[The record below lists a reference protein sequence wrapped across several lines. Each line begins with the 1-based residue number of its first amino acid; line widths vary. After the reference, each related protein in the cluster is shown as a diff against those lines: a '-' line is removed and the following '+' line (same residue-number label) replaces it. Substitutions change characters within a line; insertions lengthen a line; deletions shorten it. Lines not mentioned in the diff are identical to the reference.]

1 MTFAKGL
8 KRFGWWEKFKEEKF
22 EDIHNFL
29 RHVALY
35 VGLIVYTAFGGLVSM
50 IIKCLNIKSIV
61 IKMSN
66 VLLISYSSHF
76 PYTFQIFL
84 ALEHPYEKMYLQEL
98 QDLVLLE
105 RLNLKN
111 MIYNLTSN
119 LKDEDLDI
127 LYDYA
132 NMERRFANATDEEGV
147 RKVYKII

>member
-1 MTFAKGL
+1 MF
-8 KRFGWWEKFKEEKF
+8 
-22 EDIHNFL
+22 FL
-29 RHVALY
+29 YFTLH
-35 VGLIVYTAFGGLVSM
+35 I
-50 IIKCLNIKSIV
+50 
-61 IKMSN
+61 
-66 VLLISYSSHF
+66 F
-76 PYTFQIFL
+76 PYSFQIFL

-132 NMERRFANATDEEGV
+132 NMERRFANATDEESV
-147 RKVYKII
+147 RKVSKIIEFSNTSYNDYSEYVLLPNCNINLYIH